1 MDLAQLRTFVAAAET
16 GSFLAAAAVVHA
28 SSSAV
33 TERIAALE
41 HRLGARLF
49 DRSRK
54 GCSLTAAG
62 EAFLPRARTM
72 MSVWDI
78 SRAEA
83 AIPPQFTDKVRI
95 GGQFSLWPSF
105 LIDWSEHLREQNPQ
119 LAMTLIAGSANRLNR
134 DLGAGLVDLAIL
146 YKPQLGPLLEARQ
159 VFTDRLVL
167 VHSPQLE
174 RWQDGW
180 VDIDWGEDLRMQIAG
195 SVDLVGGS
203 GVQLDLGGLA
213 IRWLED
219 ARAAGY
225 VPQHLA
231 QQAMAAGRLI
241 AVDDMPS
248 FDFPV
253 LAVWHSAQ
261 SKLVEP
267 LACSLADFMAQAA
280 GVPHDETSQ

>member
-1 MDLAQLRTFVAAAET
+1 MDLAQLRTFIAAAET

-41 HRLGARLF
+41 HRVGARLF

-54 GCSLTAAG
+54 GCLLTAAG

-72 MSVWDI
+72 ISVWDI
-78 SRAEA
+78 SCAEA
-83 AIPPQFTDKVRI
+83 AIPPQFTEKVRI

-105 LIDWSEHLREQNPQ
+105 LIDWSERLREERPQ
-119 LAMTLIAGSANRLNR
+119 LAMTLVAGSANRLNR

-146 YKPQLGPLLEARQ
+146 YKPQLGPLLEARR

-167 VHSPQLE
+167 VRSAHLA

-180 VDIDWGEDLRMQIAG
+180 VDIDWGEELRMQFANL
-195 SVDLVGGS
+195 VDLASGT

-213 IRWLED
+213 IRWLEE
-219 ARAAGY
+219 AEAAGY
-225 VPQHLA
+225 VPEHLA
-231 QQAMAAGRLI
+231 QKALARGSLVV
-241 AVDDMPS
+241 VDDMPT
-248 FDFPV
+248 FDFPI
-253 LAVWHSAQ
+253 LAVWNTAQ
-261 SKLVEP
+261 SQLAEP
-267 LACSLADFMAQAA
+267 LAGSLADFMARAKDA
-280 GVPHDETSQ
+280 PHEE

>member
-16 GSFLAAAAVVHA
+16 GGFLAAASVVHA

-54 GCSLTAAG
+54 GCLLTAAG

-72 MSVWDI
+72 ISVWDI
-78 SRAEA
+78 SRTEA
-83 AIPPQFTDKVRI
+83 AIPPQFTEKARI

-105 LIDWSEHLREQNPQ
+105 LIDWSEQLREERPQ
-119 LAMTLIAGSANRLNR
+119 LAMTLVAGSADRLNR
-134 DLGAGLVDLAIL
+134 DLGAGLLDLAIV
-146 YKPQLGPLLEARQ
+146 YKPQLGPLLQARR

-167 VHSPQLE
+167 VRSAHLE

-180 VDIDWGEDLRMQIAG
+180 VDIDWGEELRMQFA
-195 SVDLVGGS
+195 SVVELAS
-203 GVQLDLGGLA
+203 GTGVRLDLGGLA
-213 IRWLED
+213 IRWLEE
-219 ARAAGY
+219 AEAAGY

-231 QQAMAAGRLI
+231 QKALARGSLI

-248 FDFPV
+248 FDFPI
-253 LAVWHSAQ
+253 LAVWNTAQ
-261 SKLVEP
+261 TQLAEP
-267 LACSLADFMAQAA
+267 LAGSLADFMAGARDA
-280 GVPHDETSQ
+280 PDEE